1 MPVRITQVTLDN
13 IIRGIPNSRV
23 TQVTL
28 DLVIAESRPVRVT
41 QITADI
47 IMANPK
53 IGQYDYTVQVI

>member
-1 MPVRITQVTLDN
+1 
-13 IIRGIPNSRV
+13 
-23 TQVTL
+23 L
-28 DLVIAESRPVRVT
+28 DLVIAEPRPVRVT